1 MLKKRRLG
9 RTEMMVSELGFGGI
23 PIIPLP
29 EPEAVGVVRHCFDR
43 GINFFDTANMY
54 ADSEIKIGKALADA
68 RSDIYLATKTTER
81 SLAGANAHLE
91 LSLKQL
97 GVDHID
103 LYQLHNLMKPEEI
116 KEAFGPG
123 GVYPAVEK
131 ARREGRVKHIGFSSH
146 DLNAAIELCRTGKFS
161 TVQIPFNFI
170 EREPADE
177 LFAAAKENDMGV
189 IAMKPIGG
197 GLLDRVDLCF
207 KFLRQHPEALPIP
220 GFSSIAEADEVIDF
234 YLNPQ
239 PMTAEDEAALVE
251 LREIIGKKFC
261 HRCAYCLPC
270 PQDVNIPGA
279 FLFPSV
285 VARFDPAMTV
295 AFTGRAVESARE
307 CIECEDC
314 VSRCPYSLNIPEMLK
329 ETVEKYDRFLM
340 EHHLASPGA

>member
-1 MLKKRRLG
+1 MV
-9 RTEMMVSELGFGGI
+9 VSELGFGGI

-54 ADSEIKIGKALADA
+54 ANSEIKIGKALADV
-68 RSDIYLATKTTER
+68 RSEVYLATKTTAR

-103 LYQLHNLMKPEEI
+103 LYQFHNLMRPEEI
-116 KEAFGPG
+116 EEAFGPDG
-123 GVYPAVEK
+123 AYQAAEK
-131 ARREGRVKHIGFSSH
+131 ARREGRVKYIGFSCH

-170 EREPADE
+170 EKEPADE
-177 LFAAAKENDMGV
+177 LFDAARENGMGI
-189 IAMKPIGG
+189 IAMKPLGG
-197 GLLDRVDLCF
+197 GLLDRIDLCF

-220 GFSSIAEADEVIDF
+220 GFSSIAEAEQVLDF
-234 YLNPQ
+234 YLNPR
-239 PMTAEDEAALVE
+239 PMTAEDEKAIDE

-270 PQDVNIPGA
+270 PQNVNIPGA
-279 FLFPSV
+279 FFFPAMS
-285 VARFDPAMTV
+285 AHLDPAMTV
-295 AFTGRAVESARE
+295 AFTGKAVESARG
-307 CIECEDC
+307 CIECEEC
-314 VSRCPYSLNIPEMLK
+314 VPRCPYSLDIPEMLK
-329 ETVEKYDRFLM
+329 EIVEKYDRFLL
-340 EHHLASPGA
+340 EHGLASPGA